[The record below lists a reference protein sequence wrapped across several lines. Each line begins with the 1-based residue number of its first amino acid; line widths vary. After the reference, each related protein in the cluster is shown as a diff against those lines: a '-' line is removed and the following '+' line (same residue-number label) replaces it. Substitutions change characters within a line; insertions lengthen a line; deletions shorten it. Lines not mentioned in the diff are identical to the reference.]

1 MNYCQFGVERLDEV
15 KAIYREAG
23 WMAYL
28 TDDERLERAFQNSLY
43 LLGAFAGDDLI
54 GLVRCVGDGEHVVL
68 IQDLIVSEAYR
79 QRGIGT
85 ELMNRVLEK
94 YSRVRM
100 ISLYTDAQDEQANAF
115 YRKMGFVG
123 IDANGMISYM
133 K

>member
-1 MNYCQFGVERLDEV
+1 MNYCKFGAQRLDKV

-43 LLGAFAGDDLI
+43 LLGAFEGDDLI
-54 GLVRCVGDGEHVVL
+54 GFVRCVGDGEHVVL

-79 QRGIGT
+79 KRGIGT

-94 YSRVRM
+94 YSCVRM
-100 ISLYTDAQDEQANAF
+100 ISLYTDAQDERANAF

>member
-1 MNYCQFGVERLDEV
+1 MNYCQFGAERLDEV

-23 WMAYL
+23 WLAYL
-28 TDDERLERAFQNSLY
+28 NDDEKLDRAFRNSLY
-43 LLGAFAGDDLI
+43 LLGAFAEDDLI
-54 GLVRCVGDGEHVVL
+54 GFIRCVGDGEHVVL

-94 YSRVRM
+94 YSCVRM
-100 ISLYTDAQDEQANAF
+100 ISLYTDAQDKRANSF
-115 YRKMGFVG
+115 YRKLGFVG

>member
-1 MNYCQFGVERLDEV
+1 MNYCKFGVERLDEV

-100 ISLYTDAQDEQANAF
+100 ISLYTDAQDERANAF